1 MNSSTQI
8 TQITTIKSDMIKSFE
23 TTLLKTF
30 FDMTTHLKIF
40 HWQTP
45 YFSHHKSTDELVSEL
60 LEGMDEFLEIY
71 QGIVGHR
78 VSIES
83 SSLTISNMNQ
93 KKILTKMKKF
103 ISYLGMVETMIPK
116 RTQTKK
122 KEDFSG
128 LLNLRDELIG
138 KVQQT
143 MYLLTFV

>member
-1 MNSSTQI
+1 
-8 TQITTIKSDMIKSFE
+8 
-23 TTLLKTF
+23 
-30 FDMTTHLKIF
+30 MTTHLKIF
-40 HWQTP
+40 HWQTE

-78 VSIES
+78 VSIDS
-83 SSLTISNMNQ
+83 CSLTISNMNQ
-93 KKILTKMKKF
+93 KKFLTKMRKF

-116 RTQTKK
+116 KTQNKK

-143 MYLLTFV
+143 IYLLTFI

>member
-1 MNSSTQI
+1 MSENQTTTTNSVV
-8 TQITTIKSDMIKSFE
+8 TTTTTSFE

-40 HWQTP
+40 HWQTE

-71 QGIVGHR
+71 QGMIGHR
-78 VSIES
+78 VSIDS
-83 SSLTISNMNQ
+83 SSLTISNMNK
-93 KKILTKMKKF
+93 KKILSKMKKF
-103 ISYLGMVETMIPK
+103 ISYLGVVETIIPK

-122 KEDFSG
+122 KENFNG